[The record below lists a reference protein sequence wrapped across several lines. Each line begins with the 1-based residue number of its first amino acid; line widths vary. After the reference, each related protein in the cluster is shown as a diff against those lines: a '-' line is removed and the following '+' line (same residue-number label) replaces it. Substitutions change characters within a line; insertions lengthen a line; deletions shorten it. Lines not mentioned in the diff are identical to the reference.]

1 MYSCGSL
8 WTSIVPCL
16 ALRGVASAI
25 AKSTTLRAKV
35 LLRGCSTYSN
45 SLPEPLLIASCPL
58 SSVNSNN
65 DRETDGYT
73 AVDYVSTIVRTLNE
87 SKRSKRG
94 NSGEIMMPGI
104 KTKTRRSYETN
115 RLITH
120 LVYLERGKVEV
131 DLEHLQVSRSRLQV
145 GHYGTH
151 HFVVDLPGPGCD
163 RYQSTSR
170 SRTEIYHTNRSM
182 GNAAGQ
188 SSRLGVSCHAGRET
202 VVLFPNSR
210 RRKSEMDRLYRR
222 LVIGYIDQR
231 CNRDLVKS
239 VPRQGLQFYDE
250 IGCVNRRI
258 ITHDLT
264 TADDDVVV
272 QEP

>member
-1 MYSCGSL
+1 MLQHLAQKEVLVYSCGSL

-35 LLRGCSTYSN
+35 LLRECLSVSKRLTE
-45 SLPEPLLIASCPL
+45 LILIASCPL

-151 HFVVDLPGPGCD
+151 QLLLI
-163 RYQSTSR
+163 YQ
-170 SRTEIYHTNRSM
+170 
-182 GNAAGQ
+182 A
-188 SSRLGVSCHAGRET
+188 LGVTVIKVPAEAGPRFTTRT
-202 VVLFPNSR
+202 VAWA
-210 RRKSEMDRLYRR
+210 M
-222 LVIGYIDQR
+222 Q
-231 CNRDLVKS
+231 
-239 VPRQGLQFYDE
+239 Q
-250 IGCVNRRI
+250 VNRR
-258 ITHDLT
+258 
-264 TADDDVVV
+264 A
-272 QEP
+272 